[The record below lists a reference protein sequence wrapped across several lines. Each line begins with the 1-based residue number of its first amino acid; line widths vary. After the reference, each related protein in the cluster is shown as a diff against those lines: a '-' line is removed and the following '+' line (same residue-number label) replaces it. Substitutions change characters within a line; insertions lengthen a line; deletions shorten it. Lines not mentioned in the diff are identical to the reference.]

1 MQTTHSFRELY
12 RVQILAQREHDL
24 FQRDFMP
31 PVPALGPEVSEYIF
45 SYELWHDGNF
55 VGETSGDYMDKLLL
69 RMHENFT
76 TESMRALQQD
86 INTLSLRR
94 EPWEDGA
101 PRQGRVRTAPARDGA
116 HPRRQA

>member
-1 MQTTHSFRELY
+1 MASLYPVRAVQTTHSFRELY
-12 RVQILAQREHDL
+12 RVQILAQREHEL

-55 VGETSGDYMDKLLL
+55 VGESSGDYMDKLLL

-86 INTLSLRR
+86 INTLSL
-94 EPWEDGA
+94 
-101 PRQGRVRTAPARDGA
+101 
-116 HPRRQA
+116 